1 MRVRGRIVGE
11 RGAFPF
17 EVLKTWE
24 GISLKVELPGEPFE
38 YSTDC
43 HCLEPLELLGL
54 ILPALEEEVG
64 EIKGVFVEEV
74 SEKREGEGKF
84 HSLLKSLRRFLSNGG
99 HTTP

>member
-1 MRVRGRIVGE
+1 MLVRGRVVGAK
-11 RGAFPF
+11 GVATF
-17 EVLKTWE
+17 EILKDRK
-24 GISLKVELPGEPFE
+24 GISLKVELPGKPLV

-54 ILPALEEEVG
+54 FLPALEEELG